1 MPRSLGIDHGE
12 ARLGLAISDELGM
25 LAHPLETLPAGPNAL
40 PRIVAVTKE
49 KSVDS
54 IVIGLP
60 KNMDGSKG
68 PAAQKVESFANT
80 VRAAL
85 PTMRVILWDE
95 RMTTLAAQR
104 TLHEA
109 GRNAKN
115 SKAVIDQ
122 VAAQMILQSWL
133 DSQSFQAI

>member
-54 IVIGLP
+54 VVIGLP

-68 PAAQKVESFANT
+68 PAAQKVEAFANT

-85 PTMRVILWDE
+85 PHLRVILWDE

-115 SKAVIDQ
+115 SKALIDQ

-133 DSQSFQAI
+133 DSQSFQAL